1 MLYAA
6 VIGSGETCFE
16 PALILY
22 SSGGKD
28 FNELALNIEECSK
41 KYPEISS
48 SVTGIK
54 RDLPVY
60 SSIFQMI
67 SEENKEFSKIFSI
80 EPDKERYKTQIK
92 TSECFPEIKDK
103 IEVLNAAIPTH
114 KSYPNEEIRE
124 AGENFVRGYSE
135 KLDLVMEK
143 WTVLGIGESLG
154 EVTKKDIYEF
164 FTNLTKLLKPNGIL
178 LFAEPIY
185 ELFGKSYEKELE
197 EKVKEFLNPFKLYA
211 KKIEVLKKNWV
222 VVKAKKIKL

>member
-22 SSGGKD
+22 SSEGKD
-28 FNELALNIEECSK
+28 FNELALNTEECSK

-80 EPDKERYKTQIK
+80 EPDEERYKTQIK
-92 TSECFPEIKDK
+92 TLGCFPEIKDK

-114 KSYPNEEIRE
+114 KPYPNEEIRE

-178 LFAEPIY
+178 LFAEPEI
-185 ELFGKSYEKELE
+185 ELKMMLRETE
-197 EKVKEFLNPFKLYA
+197 
-211 KKIEVLKKNWV
+211 LKK
-222 VVKAKKIKL
+222 KKKRKIGLL

>member
-211 KKIEVLKKNWV
+211 KKIEVPKKNWV